1 MDLYS
6 GIDANG
12 NLESTSYGWH
22 HDDQKNALNAQNATN
37 ALNVS
42 LAKYQND
49 WNLQQWQ
56 REMDWNSP
64 ANQLRLLMDAG
75 LNPNIFGQGLAGN
88 MKTQAPQSAD
98 MSVAGD
104 FYQSQEQA
112 KMANVASLLGS
123 LGDQV
128 GGLYDKVLQQ
138 KQLGLASDR
147 LELDRQEAKSR
158 IILNNAKSDETRAS
172 TRSLLKGLD
181 VSDATIKQINQKI
194 AESQYYCKVL
204 DQDYRNGK
212 VQADFL
218 EKTFNTRVARERL
231 QNRLMSEQIGL
242 TKEQASLVS
251 EQILETISKTQLT
264 KDQSTSTQIN
274 NAINE
279 WTRDH
284 MDALHI
290 DDLAKAHLLG
300 NVYGFTNDMIGADEL
315 REEARQPYRA
325 HRRHKYDPDAYS
337 GDVITYPKDNMSRSS
352 RNP

>member
-12 NLESTSYGWH
+12 NLETTSYGWH

-56 REMDWNSP
+56 REMEWNAPS
-64 ANQLRLLMDAG
+64 NQLRLLMEAG

-88 MKTQAPQSAD
+88 MRTQAPQSAD

-172 TRSLLKGLD
+172 TRSLLKGLE
-181 VSDATIKQINQKI
+181 VSDANIRMIEQKI
-194 AESQYYCKVL
+194 GESQYYCKVL
-204 DQDYRNGK
+204 DQDFRNGK

-218 EKTFNTRVARERL
+218 EKTFKTRVAREGL
-231 QNRLMSEQIGL
+231 QNRLLSEQIGL
-242 TKEQASLVS
+242 TKEQAGLAAQ
-251 EQILETISKTQLT
+251 QILNEIEKIKLT
-264 KDQSTSTQIN
+264 KDQVTGQQIQ
-274 NAINE
+274 NAIQQ
-279 WTRDH
+279 WTQDH
-284 MDALHI
+284 LDELHI
-290 DDLAKAHLLG
+290 SDIEKAHALG
-300 NVYGFTNDMIGADEL
+300 NLYGFINDMLGGDEL
-315 REEARQPYRA
+315 REEARKPYRPSS
-325 HRRHKYDPDAYS
+325 RPKYDPDSYS
-337 GDVITYPKDNMSRSS
+337 GDVITYPQDNMSRSS